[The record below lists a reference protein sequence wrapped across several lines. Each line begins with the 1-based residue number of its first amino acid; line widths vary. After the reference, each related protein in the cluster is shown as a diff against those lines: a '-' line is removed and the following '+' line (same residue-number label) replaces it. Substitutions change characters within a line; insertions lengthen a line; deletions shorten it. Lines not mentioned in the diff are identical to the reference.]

1 MSMSESMSD
10 SMSVSTITLDPMN
23 PRNYTKENALDLT
36 PHIIQ
41 AFLIV
46 FKNNLSLIRKF
57 SIFRELGKHIDR
69 RFYSYQFFVN
79 IDDCECLVLTVGKDT
94 DEMLFLNEFKMGTDE
109 YGNPCCTLPTQDL
122 LDVVTL
128 VSLFS
133 NMKYIS
139 IVDDSSII
147 IGKRPN
153 QCNYILALFYIL
165 ETGNSWYDERGFVS
179 INAEDEYKYN
189 SQLLEKPLRFF
200 HAEQKTCL
208 QQIIHIL
215 VTHYGETFHYG
226 SIHDL
231 FQEMTL
237 TELMGTHIRHHKHKI
252 TSCEDPMYH
261 IIMLLEQAFMFEDDK
276 AEAIKKKV
284 FYYEYDDRRKYLSKT
299 VMPQVFEDYMENN
312 DLTLKQIHL
321 EIGAISNFL
330 TSQHENIVH
339 DDVWAETT
347 VNLSSIMN
355 FIKDYRLTHL
365 HEMELEE
372 LETANSPIPDWV
384 LKVRENIRNKKSGGI
399 KNLRTK
405 SAKNKKNKT
414 KTKRSKKNK
423 TRRK

>member
-1 MSMSESMSD
+1 MSESMSD
-10 SMSVSTITLDPMN
+10 SMSVSTITMDPMN

-46 FKNNLSLIRKF
+46 FKNNLSLIRNF
-57 SIFRELGKHIDR
+57 SIFRELGKHIDN

-79 IDDCECLVLTVGKDT
+79 IDDCECLVLTVGKDK

-109 YGNPCCTLPTQDL
+109 HGNPCCTLPTQDL

-128 VSLFS
+128 VTLFS

-139 IVDDSSII
+139 IVDHSNVI
-147 IGKRPN
+147 IGKLPN
-153 QCNYILALFYIL
+153 QCHYILALFYIL
-165 ETGNSWYDERGFVS
+165 ENGNSWYDERGFVS
-179 INAEDEYKYN
+179 VNAEDEYKYN

-200 HAEQKTCL
+200 HPQQQTCL
-208 QQIIHIL
+208 LQIIHIL
-215 VTHYGETFHYG
+215 SNHYGETFIYR
-226 SIHDL
+226 SINDL

-237 TELMGTHIRHHKHKI
+237 TELMGTRIRRYKHKI
-252 TSCEDPMYH
+252 TSCEDPMYD
-261 IIMLLEQAFMFEDDK
+261 IIMLLEEAFMFEDDK
-276 AEAIKKKV
+276 EEAIKKKV
-284 FYYEYDDRRKYLSKT
+284 FYYEYDDRRKYLSRT

-312 DLTLKQIHL
+312 ELTLEQIQL
-321 EIGAISNFL
+321 EIGAISQFL
-330 TSQHENIVH
+330 ISQHENIVH
-339 DDVWAETT
+339 DDVWAETN
-347 VNLSSIMN
+347 VNFSSIMN

-365 HEMELEE
+365 HEMELDESV
-372 LETANSPIPDWV
+372 TPNSPISDWV
-384 LKVRENIRNKKSGGI
+384 LNVRENIRDRRIGGI

-414 KTKRSKKNK
+414 KIKRSKKNK